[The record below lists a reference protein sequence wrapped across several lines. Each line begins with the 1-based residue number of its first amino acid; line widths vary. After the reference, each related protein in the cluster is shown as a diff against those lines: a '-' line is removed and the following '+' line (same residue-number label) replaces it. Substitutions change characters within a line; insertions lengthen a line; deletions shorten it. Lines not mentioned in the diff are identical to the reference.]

1 MAKLVKLEQKTFEGK
16 PSGFKITLDDNR
28 TGNLQEKESDKG
40 LREGDEVFVT
50 EIPYT
55 SKAGKTSTLYG
66 LRLNKNPTQSQL
78 ASAPHQSTIPPPSN
92 RPSVAP
98 SSFSELDLFN
108 QKCLMSRDAMK
119 IVTEAYKLDVLDFD
133 KIKAKFKEVES
144 CLWDSVNEITQ

>member
-1 MAKLVKLEQKTFEGK
+1 MTKITGLEQKTFEGK

-66 LRLNKNPTQSQL
+66 LRLNKNPTQSQSSPQHTPSL
-78 ASAPHQSTIPPPSN
+78 TPSN
-92 RPSVAP
+92 KPSVAP
-98 SSFSELDLFN
+98 TEN
-108 QKCLMSRDAMK
+108 TIEVQKSHASVSAMEF
-119 IVTEAYKLDVLDFD
+119 IVNAIVEGKVDWPQLNERYGEVKQILWNDIDEIYKGKV
-133 KIKAKFKEVES
+133 
-144 CLWDSVNEITQ
+144 